1 MNTKRLLALTAFTL
15 MAGTAAIPQA
25 QAAGEHH
32 HHGESAAAAPTL
44 HLDAGKKWATDTP
57 LRQSLDGIN
66 RAMARALPRI
76 HHGRFGDAD
85 YDALAAAVNRNV
97 AYAVAHCKLA
107 PEADAVL
114 HGVIAE
120 LQAGAEAMQGKT
132 AAPRH
137 DGAVRVAQ
145 GLKSYGQYFQHP
157 GFKAAG
163 A

>member
-1 MNTKRLLALTAFTL
+1 MPTQRWLALAAFTL
-15 MAGTAAIPQA
+15 LAGTTALPQA
-25 QAAGEHH
+25 QAAGAH
-32 HHGESAAAAPTL
+32 HHGDDTTPTL

-97 AYAVAHCKLA
+97 AYAVEHCKLA